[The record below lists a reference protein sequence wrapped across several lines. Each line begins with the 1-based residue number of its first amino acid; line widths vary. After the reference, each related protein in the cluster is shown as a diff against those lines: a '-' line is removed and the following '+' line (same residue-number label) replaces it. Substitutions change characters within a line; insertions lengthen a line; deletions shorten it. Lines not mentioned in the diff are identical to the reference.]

1 MNIDYTIDLDGFGFI
16 KSVSNYTSLR
26 DHRLTH
32 RDKLSL
38 KVRFTRAGVAQ
49 NVGALVAHDV
59 ALGTGT
65 RFTVK
70 KLNEDEEVLSD
81 DSTAITWTQGGTAPD
96 VYYTHDGLI
105 NLDTAQLDALMGQS
119 ASAQA
124 DVQFRWQIG
133 DQLYRSRL
141 LKTTI
146 DRALLPATI
155 PPTIANDP
163 SRSYVTML
171 QNVNQIQGDVLPVS
185 GAVDLQS
192 VVTVGL
198 QVPRWVSFV
207 RAEDGILYYYQLRA
221 GTDAASVYPA
231 IDIIRPTDYAAGTNE
246 KVFDFQ
252 VIAYSGGTNLT
263 DSATDTTV
271 TVISDVGTD
280 AVLVAPTPQ
289 AAGILVASERG
300 VVALAQSALSGSVSF
315 SAAFDSA
322 PQHVSFTV
330 KMSSAAGSPVS
341 TSSVIFAVSYAVT
354 ASGFKYWLSGPPD
367 DGDHELH
374 WWAIL

>member
-38 KVRFTRAGVAQ
+38 KVRFTRSGVAQ
-49 NVGALVAHDV
+49 DI
-59 ALGTGT
+59 GTLNNSDT
-65 RFTVK
+65 HFTLK
-70 KLNEDEEVLSD
+70 KLNEENEVLSD
-81 DSTAITWTQGGTAPD
+81 DSTVTTWTQGGTSPD
-96 VYYTHDGLI
+96 VYYTHDGYIDLGTNELSDLI
-105 NLDTAQLDALMGQS
+105 GQS
-119 ASAQA
+119 ASVQVDAQFTWK
-124 DVQFRWQIG
+124 VG
-133 DQLYRSRL
+133 STVYRSRL

-146 DRALLPATI
+146 DRALYPSTLPATLA
-155 PPTIANDP
+155 TDP

-171 QNVNQIQGDVLPVS
+171 QSVNQLDGDSLPATGRVTLESVS
-185 GAVDLQS
+185 
-192 VVTVGL
+192 TVGL
-198 QVPRWVSFV
+198 QVPRWFSFV
-207 RAEDGILYYYQLRA
+207 RADDGILYYYQLRA
-221 GTDAASVYPA
+221 GTDADASPLTT
-231 IDIIRPTDYAAGTNE
+231 IRRPDDYHATTNA

-289 AAGILVASERG
+289 AAGILVASERS
-300 VVALAQSALSGSVSF
+300 VVTLAQSALSGSVSF

-322 PQHVSFTV
+322 PQNIFLTV
-330 KMSSAAGSPVS
+330 KMSSAINGSPVS

>member
-38 KVRFTRAGVAQ
+38 KVRFTRSGVAQ
-49 NVGALVAHDV
+49 DI
-59 ALGTGT
+59 GTLNNSET
-65 RFTVK
+65 HFTLK
-70 KLNEDEEVLSD
+70 KLNEDDEVLSD
-81 DSTAITWTQGGTAPD
+81 DSTVTTWTKTTSGTD
-96 VYYTHDGLI
+96 VYYTHNGVVD
-105 NLDTAQLDALMGQS
+105 LDTTELDTLLGQAASVQVDAQFTWKVGS
-119 ASAQA
+119 T
-124 DVQFRWQIG
+124 V
-133 DQLYRSRL
+133 YRSRL
-141 LKTTI
+141 LKTAI
-146 DRALLPATI
+146 DRALYPATI
-155 PPTIANDP
+155 PPTLATDP
-163 SRSYVTML
+163 ARSYVTML
-171 QNVNQIQGDVLPVS
+171 QTVDKLDGDAS
-185 GAVDLQS
+185 GTVTLES
-192 VVTVGL
+192 VTTVGL
-198 QVPRWVSFV
+198 QVPRWFSFV
-207 RAEDGILYYYQLRA
+207 RATDGILYYYQLRA
-221 GTDAASVYPA
+221 GTDAESG
-231 IDIIRPTDYAAGTNE
+231 DNIRRPDDYHATTNA

-252 VIAYSGGTNLT
+252 VIAYSGGANLT

>member
-1 MNIDYTIDLDGFGFI
+1 M
-16 KSVSNYTSLR
+16 
-26 DHRLTH
+26 
-32 RDKLSL
+32 
-38 KVRFTRAGVAQ
+38 RFTRSGVAQ
-49 NVGALVAHDV
+49 DI
-59 ALGTGT
+59 GTLNNSDT
-65 RFTVK
+65 HFTLK
-70 KLNEDEEVLSD
+70 KLNEENEVLSD
-81 DSTAITWTQGGTAPD
+81 DSTVTTWTKTTSGTD
-96 VYYTHDGLI
+96 VYYTHDGVVD
-105 NLDTAQLDALMGQS
+105 LDTVELDTLLGQAASVQVDAQFTWKVGS
-119 ASAQA
+119 T
-124 DVQFRWQIG
+124 V
-133 DQLYRSRL
+133 YRSRL

-146 DRALLPATI
+146 DRALYPSTLPATLA
-155 PPTIANDP
+155 TDP

-171 QNVNQIQGDVLPVS
+171 QTVDKLDGDAS
-185 GAVDLQS
+185 GTVTLES
-192 VVTVGL
+192 VITVGL
-198 QVPRWVSFV
+198 QVPRWFSFV
-207 RAEDGILYYYQLRA
+207 RANDGILYYYQLRA
-221 GTDAASVYPA
+221 GTDAESG
-231 IDIIRPTDYAAGTNE
+231 INIRQPDDYNATTNA
-246 KVFDFQ
+246 KVFDYQ
-252 VIAYSGGTNLT
+252 VAAYSGGTSLT

-271 TVISDVGTD
+271 TITPAVGTD

-322 PQHVSFTV
+322 PQNIFLTV